1 MTDIVICG
9 VCLNYNNNIDF
20 YLCKSAPICKECL
33 SYFLNNKRDSCPLC
47 DPTKLCPYR
56 IDNYDITSYSSST
69 KS

>member
-33 SYFLNNKRDSCPLC
+33 SYFL
-47 DPTKLCPYR
+47 CPYR